1 MTRLAAAFLAGAFC
15 GLVTVWPERTVQPAP
30 EVSPAR
36 AIVTPAA
43 PATLQLAREA
53 DAWTAGQ
60 PHRNLFAFFELPAP
74 RRVVQDVR
82 PAMPQRQPVAVVPQP
97 VEPVLPPFAYRYIGS
112 FGPRDAPFAAF
123 ARDGEVVNV
132 RVGETIG
139 GFTLRRIDADGVD
152 LARNR

>member
-15 GLVTVWPERTVQPAP
+15 GLVTFWPGRTPQPAP
-30 EVSPAR
+30 EVPRAR
-36 AIVTPAA
+36 AIVTPSA

-82 PAMPQRQPVAVVPQP
+82 PAMPQPQPVVPQP
-97 VEPVLPPFAYRYIGS
+97 VEPPFAYRYIGS